1 MYVEVEVYDEVR
13 STYIQRRSIFLT
25 RPFPRRTFQHR
36 VNYNVLYELCAF
48 EERMS
53 SRVSNLFFSALT
65 WQVRL
70 QAAVEAEAAAK
81 RAVLRTG
88 AFTATAV
95 TTGGTND
102 ERNVRARKC

>member
-1 MYVEVEVYDEVR
+1 MYYM
-13 STYIQRRSIFLT
+13 
-25 RPFPRRTFQHR
+25 
-36 VNYNVLYELCAF
+36 NYVHTH

-95 TTGGTND
+95 TTPVEQG
-102 ERNVRARKC
+102 NVNFIHT